1 MGYVKTYRN
10 SKNLFNKI
18 NADIYE
24 ATNVDAEQGKW
35 NKYSGTGKTIRIAV
49 SPSTT
54 YSISIDLNVETAVF
68 RVLLVATNA
77 TPELGTPVLG
87 TAAVASSTDN
97 TGTFT
102 TAADTQ
108 YIVLQFTAAVFD
120 DCVNSLMLVSGSVPY
135 SYEAYNVIAW
145 YDFCKLK
152 TADGWTEGTPQKAP
166 F

>member
-10 SKNLFNKI
+10 SKNLFNKQ
-18 NADIYE
+18 NAEIYE
-24 ATNVDAEQGKW
+24 ATNVDADLNKW

-54 YSISIDLNVETAVF
+54 YSISIDSSIETAVF
-68 RVLLVATNA
+68 RVLLVATNE
-77 TPELGTPVLG
+77 TPDFGTPVLG
-87 TAAVASSTDN
+87 TTAVASSADN

-108 YIVLQFTAAVFD
+108 YIVMQFTAAVFD
-120 DCVNSLMLVSGSVPY
+120 DCVNSLMLVSGGVPY
-135 SYEAYNVIAW
+135 NYEAYNVIAW

-152 TADGWTEGTPQKAP
+152 TADGWTDGTPQKAP